1 MKRQVRLILLDD
13 EPIVCERLKPALEKI
28 GFYVEAYTDSQ
39 DVIDRFSEEKFD
51 VLVTD
56 LKMRK
61 PNGLDVMNFVKRQ
74 SPSTKVI
81 IITGFATEDTAEEA
95 LESGAVEFIAKPF
108 KISQLRDLILK
119 ITGAGEG

>member
-1 MKRQVRLILLDD
+1 MKRQVRVVLLDD
-13 EPIVCERLKPALEKI
+13 EPIVCERLRPALEKI
-28 GFYVEAYTDSQ
+28 GFYVEAYTESQ

-56 LKMRK
+56 LKMKR
-61 PNGLDVMNFVKRQ
+61 PTGLDVMNFVKRQ

-95 LESGAVEFIAKPF
+95 LEGGAVEFIAKPF

>member
-1 MKRQVRLILLDD
+1 MKRQVRVILLDD

-28 GFYVEAYTDSQ
+28 GFYVEAYTESQ

-61 PNGLDVMNFVKRQ
+61 PDGLDVMNFVKRQ

-81 IITGFATEDTAEEA
+81 IITGFATKDTAEEA
-95 LESGAVEFIAKPF
+95 LEGGAVEFIAKPF

-119 ITGAGEG
+119 ITGAGEE